1 MDLTNN
7 ITNKKLLFIYHIV
20 LALETRIRHSLV
32 YLSENSSEENTR
44 TLSSDFLP
52 RHATRS
58 VVENIRTLEKTCFI

>member
-7 ITNKKLLFIYHIV
+7 ITNKKLLLIYHIV
-20 LALETRIRHSLV
+20 LALETKIRYGLV

-52 RHATRS
+52 KHATRS
-58 VVENIRTLEKTCFI
+58 AVENRTLEKKCFI